1 MEPLTTQLLGYPADA
16 RLLILNIDDYG
27 FCYTANTSAVH
38 TLENGIA
45 SSCTVMLPPPWGKHA
60 CKLLRERPNLS
71 HGVHLTTISEH
82 EIYRW
87 RPLTSPDRI
96 PSLVDGEGYFPLET
110 ERSNLLQ
117 RADAQE
123 IEIEWRAQIERALD
137 YGLQP
142 QQLDSHCNIHDAR
155 EDIFWMTV
163 RLAREYGL
171 ALRVHQPELIQA
183 LKRRELPVL
192 DHPDV
197 DSFDLPTNGKPAR
210 YLRMLQELPP
220 GISEWAIHPARGTA
234 EVRTINPRW
243 RVRAADYAFFNSEDC
258 RRTIQ
263 EEGIQIVSYQLLQ
276 PPWKN

>member
-1 MEPLTTQLLGYPADA
+1 MQPLTTQLLGYPADA

-27 FCYTANTSAVH
+27 FCYTANTSAVY

-60 CKLLRERPNLS
+60 CKLLRERPHLS

-87 RPLTSPDRI
+87 RPLTSPHRI
-96 PSLVDGEGYFPLET
+96 SSLVDGEGFFPLET
-110 ERSNLLQ
+110 ERSSLLQ
-117 RADAQE
+117 RAAVYE
-123 IEIEWRAQIERALD
+123 IEIEWRAQIERALAE
-137 YGLQP
+137 GLHP

-183 LKRRELPVL
+183 LKGQGLPTL
-192 DHPDV
+192 DYPDL
-197 DSFDLPTNGKPAR
+197 DSFDLPTRGKAQR
-210 YLRMLQELPP
+210 YLHMLRQLPA

-234 EVRTINPRW
+234 ELRTINPRW

-276 PPWKN
+276 PSWKN